1 MLNKTISI
9 PRALGKP
16 KGFAEKRIIEKSKIL
31 IVVKK
36 INEIKYYYKP
46 IFEGM
51 ERKLELAKELS
62 KSDKE
67 LGLLIPL
74 VLIEGLATIKYPNIP
89 SSSERYKEFLKNY
102 GNHKWLSEK
111 ANRAF
116 LYSTFRCS
124 LAHMGMIDDLLS
136 KIT

>member
-89 SSSERYKEFLKNY
+89 SSSERYKEFLK
-102 GNHKWLSEK
+102 
-111 ANRAF
+111 
-116 LYSTFRCS
+116 
-124 LAHMGMIDDLLS
+124 
-136 KIT
+136 